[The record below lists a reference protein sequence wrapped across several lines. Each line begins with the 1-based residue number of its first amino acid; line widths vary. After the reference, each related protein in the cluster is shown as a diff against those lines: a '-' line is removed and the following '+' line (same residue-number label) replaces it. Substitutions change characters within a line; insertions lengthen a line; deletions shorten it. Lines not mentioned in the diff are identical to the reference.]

1 MRNFSFALEKAWIQ
15 KSKTSA
21 SEFLLFFISSFF
33 PFGLYIWVW
42 YLFYLIR
49 NQTYERKDLLELIKR
64 ISKVHQDNMPRER
77 ALHFDQ

>member
-15 KSKTSA
+15 KSQTSA

-33 PFGLYIWVW
+33 PFGLYIYVR

-49 NQTYERKDLLELIKR
+49 NQTYKRKDLLELIKR
-64 ISKVHQDNMPRER
+64 TSKVYQDNVPRER